1 MSKIL
6 VVDDNPDI
14 VELIASRLEL
24 SNYEVITAASGE
36 EALLKAV
43 KEKPDL
49 VLLDVTMQGID
60 GFETGCRLKA
70 DPATRHI
77 PIIMVTAKGENADL
91 LRAVN
96 VVKAAGYIVKPFQ
109 PDKLLEKVAQ
119 ALKKT

>member
-6 VVDDNPDI
+6 VVDDNPDM
-14 VELIASRLEL
+14 VELIGSRLEI

-49 VLLDVTMQGID
+49 VLLDVSMSGID
-60 GFETGCRLKA
+60 GFETGQRLKA

-91 LRAVN
+91 MRAVN
-96 VVKAAGYIVKPFQ
+96 VVKAAGYVVKPFR
-109 PDKLLEKVAQ
+109 PDQLLEKVAQ